1 MKKVLLILVW
11 LVTVPAFAQSL
22 NNYEY
27 VIVPIKF
34 EVMKEDDRYHLNTL
48 TKMLLQKYGFKSYLS
63 NEEMPVEVANK
74 RCSILYASLEVDNSF
89 FATKVKIVL
98 KDCKEQV
105 VYATNFG
112 SSREKEYAL
121 GYNQALREAFKSFDT
136 AHYKYNGSSAS
147 AEGSLGV
154 ATESPQA
161 DPSIAPIM
169 SANVPENT
177 SELFFFAQPIAS
189 GFQIVDSEPRVI
201 MRLFNTSQ
209 KNVFIGLRGDTYG
222 VVISKNGQW
231 LFEYYEAGKLVTETM
246 KIRF

>member
-1 MKKVLLILVW
+1 MKKVILVLVW

-22 NNYEY
+22 NEYEY

-48 TKMLLQKYGFKSYLS
+48 TKMLLKKYGFKSYMS
-63 NEEMPVEVANK
+63 NEEMPVEIANK
-74 RCSILYASLEVDNSF
+74 RCSILYTSLEVDNSF

-98 KDCKEQV
+98 KDCKDQV
-105 VYATNFG
+105 IYATNYG

-136 AHYKYNGSSAS
+136 AHYKYTGVSPSADAIS
-147 AEGSLGV
+147 VV
-154 ATESPQA
+154 ANESTTI
-161 DPSIAPIM
+161 DPAIAPVM
-169 SANVPENT
+169 TANT
-177 SELFFFAQPIAS
+177 SEAATELFFFAQPIAS

-231 LFEYYEAGKLVTETM
+231 LFEYYEAGKLVTEAL

>member
-1 MKKVLLILVW
+1 MKKVLLVLVW
-11 LVTVPAFAQSL
+11 LVTIPAFTQSL
-22 NNYEY
+22 NEYEY

-34 EVMKEDDRYHLNTL
+34 EVMKEDDRYHLNTI

-63 NEEMPVEVANK
+63 TEEMPAEVANK
-74 RCSILYASLEVDNSF
+74 RCSILYASIEADNSF

-98 KDCKEQV
+98 KDCKDQV
-105 VYATNFG
+105 VYATNYG

-136 AHYKYNGSSAS
+136 VHYKYNGASPSAEVSSA
-147 AEGSLGV
+147 V
-154 ATESPQA
+154 TPESTTTNA
-161 DPSIAPIM
+161 VIAPVTTTNA
-169 SANVPENT
+169 SETTP
-177 SELFFFAQPIAS
+177 ELFFFAQPIAS

-231 LFEYYEAGKLVTETM
+231 LFEYYESGKLVSELL

>member
-1 MKKVLLILVW
+1 MKKVLLVLVW
-11 LVTVPAFAQSL
+11 LLTVPALSQSL
-22 NNYEY
+22 NEYEY

-34 EVMKEDDRYHLNTL
+34 EVMKEDDRYHLNTI

-63 NEEMPVEVANK
+63 TEEMPAEVANK
-74 RCSILYASLEVDNSF
+74 RCSILYAFLEADNSF

-98 KDCKEQV
+98 KDCKDQV
-105 VYATNFG
+105 VYATNYG
-112 SSREKEYAL
+112 SSREKEYAK

-136 AHYKYNGSSAS
+136 VHYKYNGTSPS
-147 AEGSLGV
+147 AEITSAV
-154 ATESPQA
+154 ASESTTTN
-161 DPSIAPIM
+161 DVIAPIPTTNA
-169 SANVPENT
+169 SEVIP
-177 SELFFFAQPIAS
+177 ELFFFAQPIAN

-231 LFEYYEAGKLVTETM
+231 LFEYYESGKLVSEPL